1 MSTEFDESVIL
12 KCADIA
18 AHCTCLHVRKASRAI
33 TNLYDEALAPA
44 GLTTNQ
50 MGLLIAITLMRN
62 PSINTLSEK
71 VMMDRTTLSRNLKPL
86 ELQSL
91 IRVEAGED
99 KRIRLVKIT
108 KKGQASLMEAIPLWE
123 EVQNRIIGRLG
134 QNNWKDLLKKLNA
147 TAALSTLG

>member
-1 MSTEFDESVIL
+1 
-12 KCADIA
+12 
-18 AHCTCLHVRKASRAI
+18 
-33 TNLYDEALAPA
+33 
-44 GLTTNQ
+44 